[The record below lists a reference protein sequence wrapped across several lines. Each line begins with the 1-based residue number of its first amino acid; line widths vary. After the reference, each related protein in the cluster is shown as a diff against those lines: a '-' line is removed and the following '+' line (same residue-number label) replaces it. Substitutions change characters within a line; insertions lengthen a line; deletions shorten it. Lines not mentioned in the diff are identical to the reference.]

1 MEEIKMANTKI
12 IKIKA
17 GNTTEVNFF
26 EKDLLSELKG
36 EKDAI
41 HGTICIGSYLFIKIV
56 MRKSKKGWFIGYPS
70 YKDKNGE
77 YKDLVFA
84 TKAFNDAIIKK
95 FEETLKTYATP
106 TTDDIVNSEEI
117 PF

>member
-1 MEEIKMANTKI
+1 MANAKI
-12 IKIKA
+12 VKIKA

-26 EKDLLSELKG
+26 ENELVSQLKG
-36 EKDAI
+36 EKDTI

-56 MRKSKKGWFIGYPS
+56 MRKGKNGWFIAYPS
-70 YKDKNGE
+70 YKDKNGD

-84 TKAFNDAIIKK
+84 TKAFNDAIIKN
-95 FEETLKTYATP
+95 FVATLKTYATP
-106 TTDDIVNSEEI
+106 TTDDIISSEEL

>member
-1 MEEIKMANTKI
+1 MEEIKMANAKI
-12 IKIKA
+12 VKIKV
-17 GNTTEVNFF
+17 GNTAEVNFF
-26 EKDLLSELKG
+26 ECDFKSG
-36 EKDAI
+36 KDAI

-56 MRKSKKGWFIGYPS
+56 MRKGKKGWFICYPS

-84 TKAFNDAIIKK
+84 TKAFNDAIITK
-95 FEETLKTYATP
+95 FEESLKTYATP
-106 TTDDIVNSEEI
+106 TTNDIVNSEEI

>member
-1 MEEIKMANTKI
+1 MANAKI
-12 IKIKA
+12 ITIKV

-26 EKDLLSELKG
+26 ENDFKSGKE
-36 EKDAI
+36 AI

-84 TKAFNDAIIKK
+84 TKAFNDAIITK
-95 FEETLKTYATP
+95 FGETLKTYETP
-106 TTDDIVNSEEI
+106 TTNDVITAEEI

>member
-1 MEEIKMANTKI
+1 MNAKI
-12 IKIKA
+12 IKIKVT
-17 GNTTEVNFF
+17 NTTEVNFF
-26 EKDLLSELKG
+26 EKDLISELKG

-56 MRKSKKGWFIGYPS
+56 MRKGQKGWFVGYPS
-70 YKDKNGE
+70 YKDKNGD

-84 TKAFNDAIIKK
+84 TKAFNNAIIKK
-95 FEETLKTYATP
+95 FVETLKTNETP
-106 TTDDIVNSEEI
+106 TIDDIENAENL